1 MQCKDFINNFQ
12 TLYLTLLKISKLE
25 IKNIEIEMEHN
36 IDYHDQIQ
44 AIGIQGK

>member
-1 MQCKDFINNFQ
+1 MQYKDFINNFQ

-25 IKNIEIEMEHN
+25 IKNIDMEHN

>member
-1 MQCKDFINNFQ
+1 MKCKDFINNFP
-12 TLYLTLLKISKLE
+12 TFYLTLLKISKLE
-25 IKNIEIEMEHN
+25 IKNIDMEHN